1 MAQLEF
7 PILRT
12 QEEFEQG
19 PLLETLVE
27 AQGAI
32 VSAQHLVVI
41 FTLWH
46 ETMPALLK
54 AFLEQVMRPGVAL
67 EYRKRGFPRG
77 LLAGRSARIVVTMG
91 MPILIYRWYFRAHGV
106 RGLERSV
113 LRFAGMK
120 PRPRDPYGDGRCG
133 ERCQAAGVAR
143 SDEGLRQSARLRDS
157 NPAHHHYQF
166 PAAQILKADVNMASP
181 KRLRWSG
188 ACSKVVEA
196 STSAVGTPRADLG
209 AMAAGSDDP
218 WRFI

>member
-12 QEEFEQG
+12 QEEFEQD
-19 PLLETLVE
+19 PLPETLVE

-46 ETMPALLK
+46 GTMPALLK
-54 AFLEQVMRPGVAL
+54 AFLEQVM
-67 EYRKRGFPRG
+67 RGFPRG

-91 MPILIYRWYFRAHGV
+91 MPALIYRWYFQAHGV

-143 SDEGLRQSARLRDS
+143 SDEGLRQAARLRDS

-181 KRLRWSG
+181 RRLRWSG